1 MSTKPLRGIYLI
13 LGTCFNEDESIDYVN
28 QEMLIEFC
36 ITNGAHG
43 LVTLA
48 NASEGHL
55 MLDEEKKMLAAFVL
69 EKVNKRIPVVVTI
82 NHPSSF
88 CTVELARYAE
98 SIGADAIMCMPP
110 FFGRWRS
117 GLGEIEAYFTAIDK
131 AVNIPI
137 IIQDHQLSDISLSV
151 DFLVKLSAKLK
162 NLKYIKLEFGN
173 IINKAR
179 KILAHP
185 ESRLDGVF
193 GGNSGVFL
201 PEEYEAGCCG
211 TMPACYMPYQFSQTW
226 RLLEENKPIEAIE
239 YFAPFARLA
248 AYEKDVANRCLWK
261 EILVKQGVI
270 QSGKIRGPVP
280 AFFEDWDKDQLIK
293 VAREAGMVIN

>member
-1 MSTKPLRGIYLI
+1 MPTKNLRGIYPI
-13 LGTCFNEDESIDYVN
+13 LGTCFNDDETIDYAS
-28 QEMLIEFC
+28 QEKLIEFC
-36 ITNGAHG
+36 IANGVDG

-55 MLDEEKKMLAAFVL
+55 MLDEEKKKLAAFVV
-69 EKVNKRIPVVVTI
+69 EKVNKRIPVVVTV
-82 NHPSSF
+82 NHPSSY
-88 CTVELARYAE
+88 CAAELGKHAE

-117 GLGEIEAYFTAIDK
+117 GLGEIEAYFSAIDK

-151 DFLVKLSAKLK
+151 DFLVNLSAKLK

-173 IINKAR
+173 IIHKAR

-185 ESRLDGVF
+185 QSRLSGVF

-211 TMPACYMPYQFSQTW
+211 TMPACYMPKQFSNTW
-226 RLLEENKPIEAIE
+226 NLLEEKKSKEAVN

-261 EILVKQGVI
+261 EILVKQRVI
-270 QSGKIRGPVP
+270 RSGKVRGPIP
-280 AFFEDWDKDQLIK
+280 AFFEDWDKDQLLK
-293 VAREAGMVIN
+293 VANEAGLKW

>member
-1 MSTKPLRGIYLI
+1 MTTKSLRGIYPI
-13 LGTCFNEDESIDYVN
+13 LGTCFNEDERIDYSS
-28 QEMLIEFC
+28 QEKLIEFC
-36 ITNGAHG
+36 IANGVHG

-55 MLDEEKKMLAAFVL
+55 MLDGEKKELAAFVVK
-69 EKVNKRIPVVVTI
+69 KVKKRIPVVVTV
-82 NHPSSF
+82 NHPSSY
-88 CTVELARYAE
+88 CAAELGRHAE
-98 SIGADAIMCMPP
+98 YIGADAIMCMPP

-117 GLGEIEAYFTAIDK
+117 GLGEIEAYFIAIDK

-151 DFLVKLSAKLK
+151 DFLVGLSAKLK

-173 IINKAR
+173 IIHKAR
-179 KILAHP
+179 KILTHP
-185 ESRLDGVF
+185 QSHLDGVF

-211 TMPACYMPYQFSQTW
+211 TMPACYMPKQFSRAW
-226 RLLEENKPIEAIE
+226 ELLETGNAVEAVQ
-239 YFAPFARLA
+239 YFTPFARLA

-261 EILVKQGVI
+261 EILVNQGVI

-280 AFFEDWDKDQLIK
+280 AFFEDWDKEQLLK
-293 VAREAGMVIN
+293 VAREAGMVL